1 MATIVTTNKDKRNV
15 QCNPASSF
23 PLMVIG
29 SAVGA
34 LTSVNHLG
42 LSNDNELT
50 GLLCKIVLSVAFFP
64 EMAEWLTCLPDHRQ
78 SHVLLNVRPRSTA
91 WIPRGRSEVVLL
103 ITQSMAP
110 RNKIGERIKVCCTLD
125 LVGNDSGRIFSK
137 ITLHSKSS

>member
-78 SHVLLNVRPRSTA
+78 SRVLLNVRPRSTGFHGDGLRLFHLSPSL
-91 WIPRGRSEVVLL
+91 WLL
-103 ITQSMAP
+103 ET
-110 RNKIGERIKVCCTLD
+110 RLERE
-125 LVGNDSGRIFSK
+125 
-137 ITLHSKSS
+137 